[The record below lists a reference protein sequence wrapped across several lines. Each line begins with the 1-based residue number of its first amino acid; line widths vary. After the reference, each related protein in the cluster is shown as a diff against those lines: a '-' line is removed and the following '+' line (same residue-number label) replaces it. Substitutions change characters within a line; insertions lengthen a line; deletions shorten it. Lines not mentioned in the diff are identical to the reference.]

1 MEFVAHVAVVAHV
14 ADVAI
19 VIDRKRGMKAKFS
32 LPLIDSRSII
42 GCQKNANKEIML
54 PSTSR
59 RLPNITL
66 ITFIT
71 LLTLVSIE
79 SIAKRFTHPAHV
91 ASA

>member
-1 MEFVAHVAVVAHV
+1 MEFVAVVAHV

-19 VIDRKRGMKAKFS
+19 VIDRKSGMKARFS
-32 LPLIDSRSII
+32 LPLIESRSII

-66 ITFIT
+66 IT
-71 LLTLVSIE
+71 LVSIE